1 MEKDYLREMMEQAAL
16 YERNGRPDLAQNIY
30 TVALQLLPDSAH
42 SARARLLLC
51 RGAIAYRLHN
61 VQGAFEDFTAA
72 MTEDPEW
79 DYAEGWVLKGDFSK
93 FYEESC
99 HCK

>member
-16 YERNGRPDLAQNIY
+16 YERNGRPDLAQNLY
-30 TVALQLLPDSAH
+30 TVALQLLPDLAH

-61 VQGAFEDFTAA
+61 VQGAFEDFSAA
-72 MTEDPEW
+72 MTEDPEL
-79 DYAEGWVLKGDFSK
+79 AQFLEGDFSK